1 MSTGSI
7 SALGILTN
15 SEPLRGI
22 SITKDDAKNG
32 KKDEVKLIFLG
43 TFFHEDSNVSMT
55 YCSSDGFINM
65 DPL

>member
-15 SEPLRGI
+15 STPLKGVA
-22 SITKDDAKNG
+22 ITKDEMKKQNE

-43 TFFHEDSNVSMT
+43 TFFHDDSNVRMKT
-55 YCSSDGFINM
+55 HFD
-65 DPL
+65 D